1 MSIARVVPP
10 ALTYDQLQS
19 LVPSRKEQLKR
30 LNITSRIF
38 PEITTQTVNATFQL
52 PQTANTFIIPGTMAI
67 CGTITFNGFTGG
79 VAGTNGTAIIGSFYS
94 MIQRQVS
101 RFQNGVVMETI
112 DNLGG
117 LAHHLLNNVND
128 SSQQLSQS
136 CMLGCTDAM
145 SRHAAAA
152 NQYSAV
158 LGSFGIV
165 ASAEANT
172 FTFCLPLIGVLNT
185 EKMIPLHSHGIEIEQ
200 TYAPLAS
207 WTRDLAGAAGTT
219 ATSYTLSNL
228 EIIAETMILEE
239 QSMGAILS
247 MYPTIRLRSESWVYN
262 ATSPLA
268 AASGA
273 GTYDLQLSSSLRG
286 LKRVLWSCAPTNAID
301 RAFAGVNPNLQNW
314 QCIIGNKAYPQQPI
328 EATRLAYCYLEAQ
341 KASGSIFSGDHCGS
355 LTRRTYGVAS
365 TAYMGAAGEY
375 RAYDPAGA
383 APTYANLVGTAIV
396 GHKWNGF
403 LDTETLPNSHYMFSG
418 VSTTGGQSLLRLNVA
433 SALANTSH
441 NINVWLNY
449 DVVVDFNM
457 QDGSAT
463 ITN

>member
-38 PEITTQTVNATFQL
+38 PEISTQTVNATFQL
-52 PQTANTFIIPGTMAI
+52 PQSPNTFIVPGTMAI
-67 CGTITFNGFTGG
+67 CGTITFNGFSGG
-79 VAGTNGTAIIGSFYS
+79 TAGTNGTAVIGSFYS

-112 DNLGG
+112 DNMGQLV
-117 LAHHLLNNVND
+117 HHLLNNTND

-145 SRHAAAA
+145 TTGGSTE
-152 NQYSAV
+152 YVSA
-158 LGSFGIV
+158 LNSFGV
-165 ASAEANT
+165 AASAGANT

-185 EKMIPLHSHGIEIEQ
+185 EKMIPLHSHGIEIEH

-207 WTRDLAGAAGTT
+207 WTRDLSGGAGTT

-262 ATSPLA
+262 ATTPLSA
-268 AASGA
+268 QSGA

-286 LKRVLWSCAPTNAID
+286 LKRVLWSCAPTNALD
-301 RAFAGVNPNLQNW
+301 KGFAGVNPNLQNW
-314 QCIIGNKAYPQQPI
+314 QCIVGNKAFPQQPI

-341 KASGSIFSGDHCGS
+341 KASGSIFTGDHCGS
-355 LTRRTYGVAS
+355 VSRRSYGVAS
-365 TAYMGAAGEY
+365 TAYLGAAGEY
-375 RAYDPAGA
+375 RAYDAFTA
-383 APTYANLVGTAIV
+383 AMPYNTMYSVAIY
-396 GHKWNGF
+396 GNKWNGF

-433 SALANTSH
+433 SALANTTH